1 MSRHLS
7 RLAKLEGRRRK
18 AEALEDGRWIRER
31 IDALEGLTYGEL
43 HARELEALSAPA
55 SDIDAQA
62 TLFLVQIVR
71 AYCTGAREH
80 EPAYPAA
87 TSLRAAWRQDT
98 REAAGEGIDAEIAR
112 EQLAALQAGNAA
124 ALEAAIRRELEA
136 DAARIVAGRTR
147 QDER

>member
-7 RLAKLEGRRRK
+7 RLAALEARRRK
-18 AEALEDGRWIRER
+18 AEEPEDGRWIRER

-43 HARELEALSAPA
+43 RARELEAMSAPA

-71 AYCTGAREH
+71 AYCTGEREH

-87 TSLRAAWRQDT
+87 SSLRAAWRKDT
-98 REAAGEGIDAEIAR
+98 PG
-112 EQLAALQAGNAA
+112 
-124 ALEAAIRRELEA
+124 
-136 DAARIVAGRTR
+136 
-147 QDER
+147 